1 MHQCGAERQVVREH
15 AFPDH
20 RLSYTGK
27 VAFRTLIPQSAV
39 AHIPDLPRAS
49 TFWHL
54 PDLHVYT
61 DFLDNGL
68 FEIAT
73 RANLPEEHGEKVSWG
88 QKIDKEQVVPHY
100 QVITVVANVNLAH
113 CIMLILYRA
122 SASRS
127 AKSLT
132 LRTNG

>member
-1 MHQCGAERQVVREH
+1 MVREH
-15 AFPDH
+15 AFPKH

-27 VAFRTLIPQSAV
+27 VAFRTLIPQEAV

-73 RANLPEEHGEKVSWG
+73 RANLPQEHGVKVSWG
-88 QKIDKEQVVPHY
+88 QKIGKEAVVPHY
-100 QVITVVANVNLAH
+100 QVRRDDPVSSGPACEVYISSST
-113 CIMLILYRA
+113 C
-122 SASRS
+122 SAVLGMMSS
-127 AKSLT
+127 
-132 LRTNG
+132 

>member
-1 MHQCGAERQVVREH
+1 MVREY

-27 VAFRTLIPQSAV
+27 VAFRTLVPASAV
-39 AHIPDLPRAS
+39 SHIPETDLPRTS

-73 RANLPEEHGEKVSWG
+73 RANLPESHGAKVSWG
-88 QKIDKEQVVPHY
+88 QVISKEEVVPHY
-100 QVITVVANVNLAH
+100 QVWRFLPSTRWKGRTRNDALNL
-113 CIMLILYRA
+113 
-122 SASRS
+122 
-127 AKSLT
+127 
-132 LRTNG
+132 G